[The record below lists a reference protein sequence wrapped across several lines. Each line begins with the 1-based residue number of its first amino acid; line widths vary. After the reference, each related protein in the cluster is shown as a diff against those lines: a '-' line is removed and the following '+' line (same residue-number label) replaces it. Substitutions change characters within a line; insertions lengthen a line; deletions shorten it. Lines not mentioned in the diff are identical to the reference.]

1 MQAVQQLALIFVHP
15 LDLAVKDGIGID
27 HHSVLLL
34 HISGQAL
41 FVLQLDFFELFQYR
55 QVVFI
60 GHQLFQLRSVIDI
73 AVSDQLGDQGGQARI
88 CLVQPAAV
96 SDAVG
101 HVFKLI
107 RHDLVEILK
116 DGFL

>member
-1 MQAVQQLALIFVHP
+1 MQAVQQLALVFVHP

-41 FVLQLDFFELFQYR
+41 FVLQLDFLSFPAQRGRFYR
-55 QVVFI
+55 PSA
-60 GHQLFQLRSVIDI
+60 FQLRGVIDI

-88 CLVQPAAV
+88 SLVQPAAV